1 MSVKAR
7 LFPLPSQHLQM
18 FLSFWNFPLCSAFH
32 FPGKLACCTLPLN
45 GKSLFIVFKLC
56 LWRFGEMLL
65 QLDTFHGSKTFH
77 ALPRAFT
84 STILCTGLALC
95 FMGEFPIL
103 NLPILAMLKEKSH
116 HSARLLPPSPSRD
129 GIVGILP
136 HKTVLFQRC
145 SWCAAAPLLR
155 PQEGQCLG
163 VKMLLSDAKHLILHL
178 FGWFFSYLNKLEQ
191 AWQRAGRES
200 FPGQLVSVIQ

>member
-1 MSVKAR
+1 MESHFLLFLNCVCGALVKCFFSWSSSMDPRPSMHLPELSPLHFSV
-7 LFPLPSQHLQM
+7 QH
-18 FLSFWNFPLCSAFH
+18 
-32 FPGKLACCTLPLN
+32 
-45 GKSLFIVFKLC
+45 
-56 LWRFGEMLL
+56 
-65 QLDTFHGSKTFH
+65 
-77 ALPRAFT
+77 
-84 STILCTGLALC
+84 C
-95 FMGEFPIL
+95 FMLHGGVSNPEFALLSI
-103 NLPILAMLKEKSH
+103 LKEKSH
-116 HSARLLPPSPSRD
+116 HSTRLLPFSQPWWNR
-129 GIVGILP
+129 GILP

-155 PQEGQCLG
+155 PQEGQYLG